1 MSKYDP
7 LSRKLQSVVGE
18 RVRFSFAEIEA
29 TLGFRLPDSARRYA
43 PWWANTAGSHVQ
55 AGSWMSAGWRTCDV
69 DVPQGMVSF
78 ERLGPNTDPTP
89 MASVQ
94 EPGAPYVTDDAIVI
108 RRDALRGGAVR
119 MLEDYRE
126 AQGGSLADAAAALL
140 NAMFV
145 ERRRQMLERFP
156 LTGRPSAIDS
166 TDLIREDRDAR

>member
-7 LSRKLQSVVGE
+7 LSRKLRSVVGE

-29 TLGFRLPDSARRYA
+29 ALGFRLPDSARRYA

-55 AGSWMSAGWRTCDV
+55 ASSWMSVGWRTCDV

-78 ERLGPNTDPTP
+78 ERLEPDPAP
-89 MASVQ
+89 MVSVQ
-94 EPGAPYVTDDAIVI
+94 EPGGPFVTDDAILI

-119 MLEDYRE
+119 MLEDYQE

-140 NAMFV
+140 NAVFV
-145 ERRRQMLERFP
+145 ERRRQLLERFP
-156 LTGRPSAIDS
+156 LTGRPSTIDS
-166 TDLIREDRDAR
+166 ADLIREDRDAR